1 MNGGSKPL
9 LKFMEGSDTRF
20 VIPVYQ
26 RNYDWKR
33 DNCAQLFNDLEKVVT
48 EGRPSHFFGSV
59 VSSTEGSEKII
70 IDGQQRLT
78 TVSLLLLA
86 LSTLAKA
93 GEIPCESSTLADKIM
108 FDYLVDQWQ
117 PEEKKVKLK
126 PVKNDQHAF
135 TRLFG
140 DVKDFILD
148 STVTQNYLYFRDRLR
163 ACDLSADDV
172 FGALRKLVIIDITL
186 ESGDNPQLIF
196 ESLNSTGLDLSEA
209 DKVRNYVLMGLP
221 HAMQDSYYEKYWN
234 RIEELTGYEV
244 SEFIRQY
251 LTLKQSKWPNINGV
265 YRAFKDYAEDQKDI
279 EPLLQDMLSYA
290 RIYHEIAT
298 ANTPDAGCNAELR
311 RLGQLGMSV
320 ANPLLFALLGRME
333 ARASSPQDV
342 RKALAAIEAYLF
354 RRLACEVPTN
364 TLNKTFAN
372 LDSEARRLASSDG
385 EYVEA
390 LVYALLQKEGSTRLP
405 RDDEFEERVR
415 QRDFYNMVQKNRI
428 YLFDRLENGDTYEKV
443 DVPAL
448 MTQKE
453 HGLSIE
459 HVMPQILTESWK
471 RALGDDWESV
481 HSTWKNRIANLTLT
495 GYNSKY
501 SNRPFSE
508 KLNMED
514 GFRDSH
520 LYLNKWISEQPEW
533 GEEQL
538 AEREDLLVRRFL
550 ELWPMPETAFVP
562 TVRGVATYD
571 LDDGFDFTESS
582 IISFTFMGERKAAS
596 TWKAAVEEILRELYD
611 LDPASI
617 RSLALEKAFPGSYF
631 RVGGDEGDGWFRI
644 GTDCFTYLSTST
656 AGKISILAEVFRRL
670 GLDCDDLA
678 FEVRTGEPGSEE

>member
-33 DNCAQLFNDLEKVVT
+33 DNCAQLFNDLEKVAT
-48 EGRPSHFFGSV
+48 ERRPSHFFGSV

-86 LSTLAKA
+86 LSNLAKA
-93 GEIPCESSTLADKIM
+93 GMIPCKSSTLADKIM

-126 PVKNDQHAF
+126 PVKNDQRAF

-140 DVKDFILD
+140 DEKDFVLD
-148 STVTQNYLYFRDRLR
+148 STVTQNYLYFRDRLC
-163 ACDLSADDV
+163 ACSLSADDI

-186 ESGDNPQLIF
+186 ENGDNPQLIF

-209 DKVRNYVLMGLP
+209 DKVRNYVLMGLS
-221 HAMQDSYYEKYWN
+221 HTLQDTYYEKYWN

-251 LTLKQSKWPNINGV
+251 LTLKQAKWPNINGV
-265 YRAFKDYAEDQKDI
+265 YRAFKDYAEGQKGI

-298 ANTPDAGCNAELR
+298 ASTPDAGCNAVLR
-311 RLGQLGMSV
+311 RLGRLGMSV

-333 ARASSPQDV
+333 AGTSSPQDV

-390 LVYALLQKEGSTRLP
+390 LVYALLQKEGSARLP

-459 HVMPQILTESWK
+459 HVMPQTLTESWK
-471 RALGDDWESV
+471 RALGDDWEIV

-508 KLNMED
+508 KLDMED

-520 LYLNKWISEQPEW
+520 LYLNKWISEQYEW

-538 AEREDLLVRRFL
+538 VEREDLLVERFL
-550 ELWPMPETAFVP
+550 ELWPMPETVFVP
-562 TVRGVATYD
+562 PVRGVAAYD
-571 LDDGFDFTESS
+571 LDDGFDFTGSS

-611 LDPASI
+611 LDPASV
-617 RSLALEKAFPGSYF
+617 RSLALEKSFPGSYF
-631 RVGGDEGDGWFRI
+631 KVGGGEGDGWFKI
-644 GTDCFTYLSTST
+644 GTDCFAYLSTST
-656 AGKISILAEVFRRL
+656 ASKISILTEVLRRL

-678 FEVRTGEPGSEE
+678 FEVKTGEPDSEE

>member
-33 DNCAQLFNDLEKVVT
+33 ENCRQLFNDLEKVVA
-48 EGRPSHFFGSV
+48 ERRPSHFFGSI
-59 VSSTEGSEKII
+59 VSSSEGSEKII

-86 LSTLAKA
+86 LSGLAKV
-93 GEIPCESSTLADKIM
+93 GEIPCENGALADKIM

-126 PVKNDQHAF
+126 PVKNDQRAF

-140 DVKDFILD
+140 DEKDFILD
-148 STVTQNYLYFRDRLR
+148 STVTQNYLYFRDSLR
-163 ACDLSADDV
+163 ACGLSADAV
-172 FGALRKLVIIDITL
+172 FGALRKLVVIDITL
-186 ESGDNPQLIF
+186 EAGDNPQLIF

-221 HAMQDSYYEKYWN
+221 HALQEKYYEQYWN

-251 LTLKQSKWPNINGV
+251 LTLKQSKWPNISGV
-265 YRAFKDYAEDQKDI
+265 YRAFKDYADGGGGI
-279 EPLLQDMLSYA
+279 EPLLEDMLSYA
-290 RIYHEIAT
+290 RIYHKIAT
-298 ANTPDAGCNAELR
+298 AGTADTGCNTVLR
-311 RLGQLGMSV
+311 RLGRLGMSV

-333 ARASSPQDV
+333 AGASSPEDV
-342 RKALAAIEAYLF
+342 RKALIAIEVYLF

-372 LDSEARRLASSDG
+372 LDSEARRLTSSDG

-405 RDDEFEERVR
+405 RDEEFEERVR

-428 YLFDRLENGDTYEKV
+428 YLFDRLENGNTYEKV

-448 MTQKE
+448 MMQKE

-459 HVMPQILTESWK
+459 HVMPQTLTESWK
-471 RALGDDWESV
+471 RALGNDWESV
-481 HSTWKNRIANLTLT
+481 HATWRNRIANLTLT

-508 KLNMED
+508 KLDMED

-520 LYLNKWISEQPEW
+520 LYLNKWISKQTAW

-538 AEREDLLVRRFL
+538 AEREDLLVGRFL

-571 LDDGFDFTESS
+571 LDDGFDFTGSS

-596 TWKAAVEEILRELYD
+596 TWKAAVEEILRELCD
-611 LDPASI
+611 LDPAGI
-617 RSLALEKAFPGSYF
+617 RSLALEKAFPGTYF
-631 RVGGDEGDGWFRI
+631 RVGGSEGDGWFAI
-644 GTDCFTYLSTST
+644 GADCFAYLSTST
-656 AGKISILAEVFRRL
+656 ASKIGILTEVFRRL
-670 GLDCDDLA
+670 GIDCDDLA
-678 FEVRTGEPGSEE
+678 FEVKTGESDSEE

>member
-33 DNCAQLFNDLEKVVT
+33 DNCAQLFNDLVKVVT
-48 EGRPSHFFGSV
+48 EGRPSHFFGSI

-86 LSTLAKA
+86 LSTLAKT
-93 GEIPCESSTLADKIM
+93 GKITCKSSTLADKIM

-126 PVKNDQHAF
+126 PVKNDQRAF

-140 DVKDFILD
+140 DERDHILD
-148 STVTQNYLYFRDRLR
+148 STVTQNYLYFRERLR
-163 ACDLSADDV
+163 ACSLSADDI
-172 FGALRKLVIIDITL
+172 FDALKKLIIIDITL
-186 ESGDNPQLIF
+186 ENGDNPQLIF

-221 HAMQDSYYEKYWN
+221 HALQDKYYEQYWN

-265 YRAFKDYAEDQKDI
+265 YRAFKGYAEGQEDI
-279 EPLLQDMLSYA
+279 EPLLEDMVSYA
-290 RIYHEIAT
+290 HIYHEIAT
-298 ANTPDAGCNAELR
+298 AATADAGCNVVLR
-311 RLGQLGMSV
+311 RLGRLGMSV

-333 ARASSPQDV
+333 VGTSSPLDV
-342 RKALAAIEAYLF
+342 RKALAAIEVYLF

-372 LDSEARRLASSDG
+372 LDSEARRLTSSNG
-385 EYVEA
+385 KYVEA
-390 LVYALLQKEGSTRLP
+390 VVYALLQKEGSARLP
-405 RDDEFEERVR
+405 RNEEFEEHVR

-428 YLFDRLENGDTYEKV
+428 YLFDRLENGNTYEKV

-459 HVMPQILTESWK
+459 HVMPQTLTESWK
-471 RALGDDWESV
+471 RALGDNWENV

-508 KLNMED
+508 KLDMED
-514 GFRDSH
+514 GFKDSH
-520 LYLNKWISEQPEW
+520 LYLNKWISKQTKW

-538 AEREDLLVRRFL
+538 AEREDLLVERFL
-550 ELWPMPETAFVP
+550 ELWPMPETSFVP
-562 TVRGVATYD
+562 TVKGVATYN
-571 LDDGFDFTESS
+571 LDDGFDFTGSS
-582 IISFTFMGERKAAS
+582 IISFSFMGERKATN
-596 TWKAAVEEILRELYD
+596 TWKAAAEEILRELYD
-611 LDPASI
+611 LNPASI
-617 RSLALEKAFPGSYF
+617 RSLALERAFPGTYF
-631 RVGGDEGDGWFRI
+631 RVGGSEGDGWSEI
-644 GTDCFTYLSTST
+644 GADCFAYLSTST
-656 AGKISILAEVFRRL
+656 ASKISILVEVFKRL
-670 GLDCDDLA
+670 RLDCDDLI
-678 FEVRTGEPGSEE
+678 FEVKTGNSDSGE